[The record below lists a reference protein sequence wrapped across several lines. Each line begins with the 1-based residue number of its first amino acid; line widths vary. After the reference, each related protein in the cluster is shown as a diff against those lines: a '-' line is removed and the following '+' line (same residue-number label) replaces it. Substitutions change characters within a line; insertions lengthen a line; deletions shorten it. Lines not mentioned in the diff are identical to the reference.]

1 MAQSTNPVAGKV
13 LIIEDRRENIVFIA
27 NKILKPEGWEII
39 TARDG
44 QLGLQKAIEERP
56 DLLITDLKLPKMH
69 GLDVLEELNR
79 RGIHIP
85 SIVMTFHGSE
95 ETAIRAFRLGAAD
108 YLIKPFS
115 IEDMMAAIDR
125 ALQGRG
131 ARPGPPAG
139 QEAGLSK
146 TVARQE
152 REIQRLKSLLQQ
164 KEQALQQLQQAGYSP
179 QAGAAGSDAA
189 RWQALLK
196 EREAALTNLQ
206 KQMVAQTRAMS
217 QEINQLKAQL
227 AEKEA
232 IVREMQSRA
241 FEAAS
246 ASGSPSEG
254 SDLSARLAERERAL
268 AQAEKLVRALT
279 RTVATQ
285 QKAIEKHREEAE
297 RLARELH
304 ALAAGIQMLGQ
315 SLGDQAGQMAS
326 ILSGEE

>member
-1 MAQSTNPVAGKV
+1 MAQSTDPVAGKV

-115 IEDMMAAIDR
+115 IEEMMAAIDR

-131 ARPGPPAG
+131 ARPGPSAG
-139 QEAGLSK
+139 QEAGLSE

-152 REIQRLKSLLQQ
+152 RELQRLKSLLQQ
-164 KEQALQQLQQAGYSP
+164 KEQVLQQLQQAG
-179 QAGAAGSDAA
+179 AAGPDAA

-196 EREAALTNLQ
+196 ERESALTNLQ
-206 KQMVAQTRAMS
+206 KQMVAQTRAMT

-246 ASGSPSEG
+246 ASGIQSE
-254 SDLSARLAERERAL
+254 SSELSARLAEKERAL
-268 AQAEKLVRALT
+268 VQAEKLVRALT
-279 RTVATQ
+279 RTVAAQ